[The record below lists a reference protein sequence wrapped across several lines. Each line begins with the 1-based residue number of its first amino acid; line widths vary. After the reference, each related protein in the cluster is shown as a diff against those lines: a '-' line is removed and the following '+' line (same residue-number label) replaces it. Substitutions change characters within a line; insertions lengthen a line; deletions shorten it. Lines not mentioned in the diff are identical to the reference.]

1 LKINTLYKY
10 INLVLRCAIGVL
22 AVYFIYE
29 RVKDD
34 FLNDLLRIK
43 LMSNHVFTFVVVILM
58 MLVNWGIEALK
69 WRYTIR
75 STEGIT
81 VFKAFRLT
89 ILGVTLGFLTP
100 NRVGEIPARAFL
112 LNRINF
118 KVITLKTSVSSFSQV
133 LITLLL
139 GVVGAVFTLHHFS
152 NIHHSL
158 IWIITLSF
166 GLLFLLLIYFKT
178 NKLVLLMNRVRFLKE
193 KEIFAAF
200 SEFTLCELVN
210 ILIMSFLRYLVFAT
224 QYYLILNAFGISLN
238 GIGEI
243 SLIAVCFMVASFI
256 PTIVISEIGV
266 RGSVALFVFGS
277 ISILESQIILASL
290 VLWLINVA
298 LPALIGLFSLK
309 ELKLI
314 KEN

>member
-1 LKINTLYKY
+1 MKINTLYKY